1 MGYPKRLSHAVELIL
16 FLWHMPADTT
26 EGVAEHSTRL
36 QPSIN
41 LNAPVT
47 TSMFSCSGT
56 QCTTPEG

>member
-1 MGYPKRLSHAVELIL
+1 
-16 FLWHMPADTT
+16 MPADTT

-47 TSMFSCSGT
+47 ASMFRCSGT
-56 QCTTPEG
+56 QCTTPEDEGSGKPCAVIEAS